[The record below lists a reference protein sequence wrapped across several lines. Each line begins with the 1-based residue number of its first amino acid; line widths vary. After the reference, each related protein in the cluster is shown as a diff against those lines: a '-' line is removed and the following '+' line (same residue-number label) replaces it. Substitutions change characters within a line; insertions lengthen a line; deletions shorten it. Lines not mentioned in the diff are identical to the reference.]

1 MNTRKGCPY
10 SAVEEIDLM
19 DPVVQ
24 ENWFEAYD
32 IIREESPA
40 YYMEQLGMYVVTRYL
55 DIEQVLRQRS
65 CSLAAVIL
73 MIVRH

>member
-1 MNTRKGCPY
+1 MNAEGCPY
-10 SAVEEIDLM
+10 SAASEIDLM

-40 YYMEQLGMYVVTRYL
+40 YYMEQLGMYVVTRYD
-55 DIEQVLRQRS
+55 DIEQVLRQPCLLYTSPSPRD
-65 CSLAAVIL
+65 
-73 MIVRH
+73 